1 MQLLKLYHALQLNG
15 MLMMRKILQA
25 MQDDAI
31 RATTIHPTFI
41 LVTGL
46 TFSYGKISSPLTEI
60 SGWKNAI
67 SCVFRRKFCAVISC
81 LFYWFYPSVVLLVRS
96 SVRKKGSETVTP
108 LRMLQ
113 GRDVYPS
120 DRQTPLQLLLVCFFL
135 QVSAV
140 RTRRGMCAYG
150 PSFVRKRS
158 VWWLTWRRY
167 IEKPRGFCAIQ
178 NSGLNNSI
186 WVKFGC
192 RARIYLP
199 TLKENVDLLAS

>member
-41 LVTGL
+41 MVTGL
-46 TFSYGKISSPLTEI
+46 KFSYGKISSPLTEI
-60 SGWKNAI
+60 PGWKNAI

-108 LRMLQ
+108 SRMLQ
-113 GRDVYPS
+113 GRDMYPS
-120 DRQTPLQLLLVCFFL
+120 DGQTPLQLLLVCFFL

-140 RTRRGMCAYG
+140 RTRRGICAYG

-158 VWWLTWRRY
+158 VWWLMITWRRY
-167 IEKPRGFCAIQ
+167 IEGSPGGFVQ
-178 NSGLNNSI
+178 SRTVGSI
-186 WVKFGC
+186 ILYG
-192 RARIYLP
+192 
-199 TLKENVDLLAS
+199 

>member
-46 TFSYGKISSPLTEI
+46 KFSYGKISSPLTEI
-60 SGWKNAI
+60 PGWKNAI

-81 LFYWFYPSVVLLVRS
+81 LFYWFYPFVVLLVRS

-108 LRMLQ
+108 SRMLQ

-120 DRQTPLQLLLVCFFL
+120 DGQTPLQLLLVCFSCRFQL
-135 QVSAV
+135 YV
-140 RTRRGMCAYG
+140 RAGAY
-150 PSFVRKRS
+150 VRMGQALLES
-158 VWWLTWRRY
+158 VQYDGSWLPGEDT
-167 IEKPRGFCAIQ
+167 
-178 NSGLNNSI
+178 
-186 WVKFGC
+186 
-192 RARIYLP
+192 
-199 TLKENVDLLAS
+199 